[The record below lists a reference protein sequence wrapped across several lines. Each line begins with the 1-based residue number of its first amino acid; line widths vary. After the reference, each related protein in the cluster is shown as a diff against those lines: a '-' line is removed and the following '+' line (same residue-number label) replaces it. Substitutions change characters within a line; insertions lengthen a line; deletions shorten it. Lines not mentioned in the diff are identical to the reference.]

1 MKKLIS
7 LNILLVLLGQFVFA
21 QDAKIEKKIK
31 NYISYLNNTLG
42 GTLTDKQIDQLKE
55 QRVHYLTE
63 LIKIDKYSVK
73 EKKKL
78 EKEFKESRNEILTEN
93 QITVLAIS
101 RLTRKE
107 LSVLRQMFSITK
119 EQQGEL
125 KVELKRMNKML
136 MSARKV
142 YDVDSQQYLEIDSLV
157 VTTKEYAF
165 NEIFDV
171 DQKKKFEEF
180 KGRYNTII
188 VKYTEKIGVEL
199 RN

>member
-42 GTLTDKQIDQLKE
+42 GTLTDKQIDLLKE
-55 QRVHYLTE
+55 QRVEYLTE
-63 LIKIDKYSVK
+63 LRKIDKYSVK

-125 KVELKRMNKML
+125 KTELKRMNKML
-136 MSARKV
+136 ISARKV

-180 KGRYNTII
+180 RGRYNTII
-188 VKYTEKIGVEL
+188 VKYSEKIGVEL